1 MRKQEYVRM
10 FDPQNISMVTQ
21 VAERFRAL
29 GDENR
34 LRILARL
41 DRAPANVTALSTELG
56 IKQASV
62 SKHLALLRQAGLVNF
77 DRQGAQAVYR
87 ITDRTVKNLCQLVC
101 QGVLDHV
108 RQQHAAL
115 EK

>member
-1 MRKQEYVRM
+1 M
-10 FDPQNISMVTQ
+10 FDSKNPDLVTQ
-21 VAERFRAL
+21 VADRFRAM

-41 DRAPANVTALSTELG
+41 EQAPANVTTLSHELA
-56 IKQASV
+56 IKQASA
-62 SKHLALLRQAGLVNF
+62 SKHLALLRQAGLVTF
-77 DRQGAQAVYR
+77 DRQGTQTVYH
-87 ITDRTVKNLCQLVC
+87 ISDGTVKNLCQLVC

-115 EK
+115 ENN